1 MVKIIIAYIYI
12 AKYTWNTNPSSWIT
26 RYFSL
31 SMLKCML
38 MSCQQSFSSKFVNG
52 LFLETTHDITPEIRI
67 LLHALYWGKLSE
79 FCLNHREDELLVGE
93 SNSLSY
99 NGLSPFLHFKGDF
112 STNAAQSPF
121 YFFSK
126 LMP

>member
-1 MVKIIIAYIYI
+1 MVKIIIAFIYI
-12 AKYTWNTNPSSWIT
+12 AKHTCNTNPSSRIA
-26 RYFSL
+26 RYYSR
-31 SMLKCML
+31 SMLKCMF
-38 MSCQQSFSSKFVNG
+38 MCCQQSFSSKFVNG
-52 LFLETTHDITPEIRI
+52 LFLETTHDKTREIRI

-112 STNAAQSPF
+112 STNAAQTPF
-121 YFFSK
+121 YFFSTF
-126 LMP
+126 MP